1 MIAGMPPGTGVHSD
15 GAILDGVL
23 ERITFANPETGY
35 TIARI
40 DPGRGGP
47 DMITAVGPL
56 LGAQV
61 GESLRMRGRWTSHP
75 KYGKQFEVHSYT
87 TVLPAT
93 AAGIQRY
100 LGSGLIKGIG
110 PVMAERMVNRF
121 GVDIMH
127 IIEDSPGRLIEVEGL
142 GPKRTAMITAA
153 WAEQK
158 AIKEVMI
165 FLQGVGVSTSLAVRI
180 YKKYGDAS
188 ISVVRAE
195 PYRLAS
201 DVWGI
206 GFKTADTIAAAVG
219 IARDSPE
226 RIKAG
231 LAYTLSEA
239 ADDGHCYL
247 PAPNLIADA
256 AKILDVPAE
265 LITPCLDELAA
276 AEGVVREAVP
286 ASAGTDPQVP
296 AVYLPPFYQAERSLA
311 SSLLRLLA
319 AREDRLAAFTSVD
332 WDKVLGWL
340 RGRTGSSLAPEQ
352 EEAVRLALTS
362 RIAVL
367 TGGPGCGKSFTVRS
381 VVELARAKGA
391 RIILAA
397 PTGRAAKRLAELT
410 GHEAATIHRLLQLR
424 PGGEPSF
431 DAATPLDADLVVV
444 DETSM
449 VDVILANKLVK
460 AVPPG
465 AHLLLVGDVDQLPSV
480 GAGEVLRDL
489 LSAGSLPVVRLRR
502 IFRQAQQ
509 SGIVIN
515 AHRINDGQ
523 PPGLT
528 GFADFF
534 WFSCEEAE
542 QTAELVVDIVARRI
556 PARFGLDPRRDVQV
570 LCPMHRGPTGAG
582 NLNTLLQEAL
592 TPFREGQQERRYGGR
607 VFRIGDKVTQL
618 RNNYEKG
625 AAGVFNGT
633 VGVVTGMSLDDH
645 TLTVLTDEDE
655 KVDYGFD
662 ELDELAHAYAVTIHR
677 SQGSEYPAVVI
688 PLTMGSWMMLQR
700 NLLYT
705 GVTRA
710 RKLVVLAGS
719 RRALAV
725 AVRTRGA
732 GRRHTSLG
740 YRLRLHRA
748 QPEQQAGRRDGRGT
762 GHEQRDAS
770 CGRGDRLQ
778 DPGPVDAADGPEQLP
793 LGHRLARTDG
803 RLPPALVLTA
813 QPQEAAKMSRR
824 PVRAGARGRVVGH
837 AERREDPVEPAD
849 VRVDGG
855 PFDEAAAA
863 GFGDDGRD
871 AGGGRSRA
879 GGAADRTVR
888 TRFLADDV
896 AEPVRGGQLA
906 GPGLGRARV
915 VERER
920 LKRLDHVAGVH
931 VDQRIGARDELRE
944 CRVRQPVGESPR
956 RVAREAPVEVLA
968 VVGHDERAAGAERG
982 QVQHRHRDNPAAQFP
997 FLEAPGPLA
1006 DAGSRR
1012 VLRAVHSGQDGEP
1025 RAVAGAGQLD
1035 DGYLQ
1040 AGQRE
1045 RVTARGRGH
1054 ASVLH
1059 G

>member
-1 MIAGMPPGTGVHSD
+1 MIVGMPAGAPVHRD
-15 GAILDGVL
+15 IAVLDGVL
-23 ERITFANPETGY
+23 ERVTFANPETGY

-40 DPGRGGP
+40 DAGRGP
-47 DMITAVGPL
+47 DLITVVGPL

-75 KYGKQFEVHSYT
+75 KYGKQFEVYSYT

-93 AAGIQRY
+93 TQGIQRY

-110 PVMAERMVNRF
+110 PVMAERMVAHF

-127 IIEDSPGRLIEVEGL
+127 VIEDAPGRLIEVDGL
-142 GPKRTAMITAA
+142 GPKRTAKITAA

-180 YKKYGDAS
+180 YKKYADES
-188 ISVVRAE
+188 ISVVQAE

-206 GFKTADTIAAAVG
+206 GFKTADTIAASVG

-276 AEGVVREAVP
+276 AEGVVRETVP
-286 ASAGTDPQVP
+286 AAAAVASAQAAPQVP
-296 AVYLPPFYQAERSLA
+296 AVYLPPFYQAERALA
-311 SSLLRLLA
+311 QALLRLLA
-319 AREDRLAAFTSVD
+319 SGRDRLSGFAAVD
-332 WDKVLGWL
+332 WDKALGWL
-340 RGRTGSSLAPEQ
+340 RGRTGAPLAPEQ

-362 RIAVL
+362 RVAVL

-391 RIILAA
+391 KVVLAA

-431 DAATPLDADLVVV
+431 DASSPLDADLVVV

-460 AVPPG
+460 AIAPG

-489 LSAGSLPVVRLRR
+489 LAAGTLPVVRLTK

-515 AHRINDGQ
+515 AHRINAGQ
-523 PPGLT
+523 PPGLREF
-528 GFADFF
+528 GDFF
-534 WFSCEEAE
+534 MFACDEADD
-542 QTAELVVDIVARRI
+542 TAPLVVDIVARRI

-570 LCPMHRGPTGAG
+570 LCPMHRGPAGAG
-582 NLNTLLQEAL
+582 NLNLLLQEAL
-592 TPFREGQQERRYGGR
+592 TPFADGQPERRYGGR
-607 VFRIGDKVTQL
+607 VFRVGDKVTQL

-625 AAGVFNGT
+625 AAGIFNGT
-633 VGVVTGMSLDDH
+633 VGVVTGLSVEEH

-705 GVTRA
+705 AVTRA
-710 RKLVVLAGS
+710 KKLVVLAGS

-725 AVRTRGA
+725 AIRTKGA
-732 GRRHTSLG
+732 GRRHTALD
-740 YRLRLHRA
+740 YRLRA
-748 QPEQQAGRRDGRGT
+748 
-762 GHEQRDAS
+762 
-770 CGRGDRLQ
+770 
-778 DPGPVDAADGPEQLP
+778 
-793 LGHRLARTDG
+793 
-803 RLPPALVLTA
+803 
-813 QPQEAAKMSRR
+813 
-824 PVRAGARGRVVGH
+824 
-837 AERREDPVEPAD
+837 
-849 VRVDGG
+849 
-855 PFDEAAAA
+855 
-863 GFGDDGRD
+863 
-871 AGGGRSRA
+871 
-879 GGAADRTVR
+879 
-888 TRFLADDV
+888 
-896 AEPVRGGQLA
+896 
-906 GPGLGRARV
+906 
-915 VERER
+915 
-920 LKRLDHVAGVH
+920 
-931 VDQRIGARDELRE
+931 
-944 CRVRQPVGESPR
+944 
-956 RVAREAPVEVLA
+956 
-968 VVGHDERAAGAERG
+968 
-982 QVQHRHRDNPAAQFP
+982 
-997 FLEAPGPLA
+997 
-1006 DAGSRR
+1006 
-1012 VLRAVHSGQDGEP
+1012 
-1025 RAVAGAGQLD
+1025 
-1035 DGYLQ
+1035 
-1040 AGQRE
+1040 
-1045 RVTARGRGH
+1045 
-1054 ASVLH
+1054 
-1059 G
+1059 